1 MDKKRKI
8 IKEDGEIGSSDAAI
22 NLSTVG
28 DYTYPVKL
36 GMFKRFDTKKKK
48 KKRKKKLKESY
59 EIFID
64 KYLGDFN

>member
-1 MDKKRKI
+1 MNKNKTL
-8 IKEDGEIGSSDAAI
+8 KEDGEVGTSDAAI

-36 GMFKRFDTKKKK
+36 GMFKRFNTKKKK

-59 EIFID
+59 EMYID
-64 KYLGDFN
+64 NLLEEFN